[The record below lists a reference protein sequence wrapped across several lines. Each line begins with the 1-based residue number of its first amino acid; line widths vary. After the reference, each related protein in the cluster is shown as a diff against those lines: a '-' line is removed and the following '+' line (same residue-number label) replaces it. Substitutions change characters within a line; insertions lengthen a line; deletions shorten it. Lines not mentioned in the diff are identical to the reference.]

1 MIIHITETLETTYFI
16 KGFDNYVFCNDKNLY
31 NLKRGKKV
39 KKVYNNGCLGFN
51 LNSKFY
57 SLKKIKPLLYKKELQ
72 CPF

>member
-1 MIIHITETLETTYFI
+1 MILQITETLKTTYFI
-16 KGFDNYVFCNDKNLY
+16 KGFDNYAFCDDKNLY

-39 KKVYNNGCLGFN
+39 KKTYNNGCFGFN

-57 SLKKIKPLLYKKELQ
+57 SLKKIKLLLYKKDID